1 MAQRR
6 QEREHHYPGL
16 SKKKRKILMLRK
28 ILTAALAALGFGA
41 ALGASTASA
50 QEWPSQ
56 PIRVVVPYAPGAGND
71 ILSRL
76 TAEYL
81 TKKLGQTVFVEN
93 KPGAGS
99 AIGCDIVAKA
109 KPDGYTILWTA
120 SDGIS
125 LLPAVKQSL
134 PYRVPEDF
142 TFIAMVTDFTYLVSV
157 NSKLPIKTLP
167 ELIAYGKANPGK
179 LRYGTAGVGGAPHLA
194 TELMAKA
201 AGIEMVHVPYG
212 GVAPALA
219 AAVGGHID
227 LALAS
232 PPASKPY
239 ADGGNI
245 RPIAIT
251 DTKRHKLYPDVPTT
265 AEAGMPSLVVTFW
278 HGLMAPAGT
287 PTPILTRLQNEIAG
301 MLKDPDVIDR
311 LDKLG
316 YIPVYKD
323 REVFKDFVLKD
334 LAKWKDTAKA
344 ANISIE

>member
-1 MAQRR
+1 
-6 QEREHHYPGL
+6 
-16 SKKKRKILMLRK
+16 MLRK
-28 ILTAALAALGFGA
+28 MFAASLAV
-41 ALGASTASA
+41 LGASLAAGASSA
-50 QEWPSQ
+50 QDYPTQ
-56 PIRVVVPYAPGAGND
+56 PIRIVVPYAPGAGND
-71 ILSRL
+71 TLSRL
-76 TAEYL
+76 TADYL
-81 TKKLGQTVFVEN
+81 TKRLGQTVFVEN

-99 AIGCDIVAKA
+99 AIGVDIVAKA

-125 LLPAVKQSL
+125 LLPAVKQTL

-142 TFIAMVTDFTYLVSV
+142 TFIAMVTDFTYLISV
-157 NSKLPIKTLP
+157 NSKLPVKTLP

-194 TELMAKA
+194 TALLAKA

-232 PPASKPY
+232 PPASKPHI
-239 ADGGNI
+239 DGGNV
-245 RPIAIT
+245 RGIAVT

-287 PTPILTRLQNEIAG
+287 PAPILSRLEKEIDG
-301 MLKDPDVIDR
+301 MLKDPEIVER

-316 YIPVYKD
+316 YVPVYKD
-323 REVFKDFVLKD
+323 ASTFKDFVLKD
-334 LAKWKDTAKA
+334 LEKWKETAKS
-344 ANISIE
+344 ANIKID

>member
-1 MAQRR
+1 
-6 QEREHHYPGL
+6 
-16 SKKKRKILMLRK
+16 MLRK
-28 ILTAALAALGFGA
+28 ILAASLVALGFGF
-41 ALGASTASA
+41 GAGTASA
-50 QEWPSQ
+50 QEWPTQ
-56 PIRVVVPYAPGAGND
+56 PIRIVVPYAPGAGND

-76 TAEYL
+76 TADYL
-81 TKKLGQTVFVEN
+81 TKRLGQTVFVEN

-125 LLPAVKQSL
+125 LLPAVKQNL

-142 TFIAMVTDFTYLVSV
+142 TFIAMVTDFTYIISV
-157 NSKLPIKTLP
+157 NSKLPIKTLS

-194 TELMAKA
+194 SELLAKA
-201 AGIEMVHVPYG
+201 GGIQMVHVPYG

-232 PPASKPY
+232 PPASKPHI
-239 ADGGNI
+239 DGGNI

-287 PTPILTRLQNEIAG
+287 PAPILARLQKEIEG
-301 MLKDPDVIDR
+301 MLKDPEIVER

-323 REVFKDFVLKD
+323 ADTFKDFVLKD
-334 LAKWKDTAKA
+334 LAKWKETAKS
-344 ANISIE
+344 ANIRIE

>member
-1 MAQRR
+1 
-6 QEREHHYPGL
+6 
-16 SKKKRKILMLRK
+16 MLRK
-28 ILTAALAALGFGA
+28 IAAASLVALGFG
-41 ALGASTASA
+41 LGAASA
-50 QEWPSQ
+50 QDWPTQ
-56 PIRVVVPYAPGAGND
+56 PIRIVVPYAPGAGND

-76 TAEYL
+76 TADYL
-81 TKKLGQTVFVEN
+81 TKRLGQTVFVEN

-99 AIGCDIVAKA
+99 AIGVDIVAKS

-125 LLPAVKQSL
+125 LLPAVKSQM

-142 TFIAMVTDFTYLVSV
+142 TFIAMVTDFTYLISV

-194 TELMAKA
+194 TALLAKA
-201 AGIEMVHVPYG
+201 AGIEMVHVPFG

-232 PPASKPY
+232 PPASKPHI
-239 ADGGNI
+239 DGGNV
-245 RPIAIT
+245 RGIAVT

-287 PTPILTRLQNEIAG
+287 TAPILARLEKEIDG
-301 MLKDPDVIDR
+301 MLKDPEVVER

-316 YIPVYKD
+316 YVPVYKD
-323 REVFKDFVLKD
+323 AATFKDFVLKD
-334 LAKWKDTAKA
+334 LAKWKETAKS
-344 ANISIE
+344 ANISID

>member
-1 MAQRR
+1 
-6 QEREHHYPGL
+6 
-16 SKKKRKILMLRK
+16 MLRRTF
-28 ILTAALAALGFGA
+28 TASLLALAASLGG
-41 ALGASTASA
+41 ASA

-56 PIRVVVPYAPGAGND
+56 PIRIVVPYATGAGND

-76 TAEYL
+76 TADYL
-81 TKKLGQTVFVEN
+81 SKRFGQQVFVDN

-99 AIGCDIVAKA
+99 AIGVDIVAKA

-125 LLPAVKQSL
+125 LLPAVKSQL

-157 NSKLPIKTLP
+157 NSKLPIKTLA

-194 TELMAKA
+194 TALLAKA
-201 AGIEMVHVPYG
+201 GGIEMVHVPFG

-232 PPASKPY
+232 PPASKPHV
-239 ADGGNI
+239 DGGNV
-245 RPIAIT
+245 RPIVIT

-265 AEAGMPSLVVTFW
+265 SEAGMPSLVVTFW

-287 PTPILTRLQNEIAG
+287 PASVLARLEKEIDG
-301 MLKDPDVIDR
+301 MLKDPEIVDR

-316 YIPVYKD
+316 YVPVYKNA
-323 REVFKDFVLKD
+323 ETFKDFVLKD
-334 LAKWKDTAKA
+334 LAKWKETAKS
-344 ANISIE
+344 ANISID